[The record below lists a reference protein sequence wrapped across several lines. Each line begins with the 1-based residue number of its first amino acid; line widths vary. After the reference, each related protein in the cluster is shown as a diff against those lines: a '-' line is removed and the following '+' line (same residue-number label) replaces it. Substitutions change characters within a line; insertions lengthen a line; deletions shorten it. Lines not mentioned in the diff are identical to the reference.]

1 MASCRGGRVTL
12 SWSWIS
18 AVRAILA
25 CNQVKLFGSYHQK
38 MLSSLCDE
46 ELHSY
51 PANQKSTPSLPG
63 TVCGSG
69 IGDHSVDRP
78 AAAVTLAEYEGQQ
91 CIPGQG
97 VEVGEQGWILLASS
111 VYIRSLFNKT
121 QAIKLK

>member
-1 MASCRGGRVTL
+1 
-12 SWSWIS
+12 
-18 AVRAILA
+18 
-25 CNQVKLFGSYHQK
+25 

-69 IGDHSVDRP
+69 ISGHSVDRP

-91 CIPGQG
+91 CIPRQG
-97 VEVGEQGWILLASS
+97 VEVGGQGWILLASA
-111 VYIRSLFNKT
+111 VCIGSLFNKT
-121 QAIKLK
+121 QAIELK